1 MNTLIWLG
9 LLILFLVVEAGT
21 VALVSLWF
29 AAGALVAMIA
39 SALGAALWL
48 QLVIFLAVSA
58 ALLASLRPLL
68 RKYFCPKISATNV
81 DSIPGKQGYVI
92 ADIDNLAG
100 SGQVKL
106 GAMEWSAR
114 STSGEPISSGT
125 LVQVDKVEGVK
136 VFVSKV

>member
-9 LLILFLVVEAGT
+9 LLILFLITEACT

-39 SALGAALWL
+39 SALGAAIWL
-48 QLVIFLAVSA
+48 QLVLFLAVSA
-58 ALLASLRPLL
+58 ALLACLRPLV
-68 RKYFCPKISATNV
+68 RKYYCPKISATNV
-81 DSIPGKQGYVI
+81 DSIPGRQCYVI
-92 ADIDNLAG
+92 TDINNLAG

-106 GAMEWSAR
+106 SGIEWSAR
-114 STSGEPISSGT
+114 STSGKPISSGT

-136 VFVSKV
+136 VFVSEV